1 MIFKKTG
8 LQGNYLINIQKHEDE
23 RGFFARQFCEKE
35 FSKNGLNTKWVQVNN
50 SMNEKVGTLRGL
62 HFQRPPK
69 SEVKLVRCIKGEIWD
84 VVVDLRKK
92 SDTCGK
98 WFGAKLSE
106 ENKKMIYIPKGFAHG
121 FISLKPET
129 EISYFVSDFYSPE
142 SEETLIWN
150 DNDVSINWPMDPI
163 IISDKDLHGKNF
175 KNIELI

>member
-1 MIFKKTG
+1 MHVVNLKLEG
-8 LQGNYLINIQKHEDE
+8 ALLLEQNIYSDR
-23 RGFFARQFCEKE
+23 RGSFSETYNKKE
-35 FSKNGLNTKWVQVNN
+35 FSRIVGKEVNFVQDNYSISKKNV
-50 SMNEKVGTLRGL
+50 LRGL

-106 ENKKMIYIPKGFAHG
+106 GNQKMMYIPKGFAHG
-121 FISLKPET
+121 FMSLKSET
-129 EISYFVSDFYSPE
+129 EIIYFVSDFYSPE

>member
-23 RGFFARQFCEKE
+23 RGFFARQFCEIE

-106 ENKKMIYIPKGFAHG
+106 ENKKMIYIP
-121 FISLKPET
+121 
-129 EISYFVSDFYSPE
+129 
-142 SEETLIWN
+142 
-150 DNDVSINWPMDPI
+150 
-163 IISDKDLHGKNF
+163 GKIL
-175 KNIELI
+175 NIVK